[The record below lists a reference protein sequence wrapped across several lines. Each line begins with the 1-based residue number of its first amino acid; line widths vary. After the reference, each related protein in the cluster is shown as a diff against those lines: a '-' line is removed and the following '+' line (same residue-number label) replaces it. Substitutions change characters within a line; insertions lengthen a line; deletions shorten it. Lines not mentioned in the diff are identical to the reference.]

1 MVYLLRELEVIPW
14 FEETAG
20 YRRPRRGFHMSK
32 RIGITST
39 VPVEVILAAGDIP
52 VDLNNA
58 FINDPD
64 PSRFIRYAEEAG
76 YPRNICGWIKGIYGV
91 VMKTRCVDTVIAL
104 TQGDC
109 SNTLALVET
118 LMIDG
123 VPVIPLE
130 YPFGRDRD
138 LLRLQIEKLAAA
150 LGTTLEAAQEWVDKL
165 KPLRNKLAEVDSLT
179 WQADTV
185 SGGENH
191 SLLVSSSD
199 FEGDVDLYERR
210 VDDLLDHARTR
221 QPTRNG
227 IRLGYIGVPPI
238 WSDLYDFVESSGA
251 RIVFNEVQR
260 QFAMISG
267 RGDIVNQYMLYT
279 YPYGIFA
286 RLEDILDAISRR
298 ALDGIVHYTQSFC
311 FRQIEDMIFRQ
322 KLPIPVLTLEGDQ
335 PSPLDGREK
344 LRISAFIE
352 MLRKDRIDV
361 GGRHRPRDK

>member
-1 MVYLLRELEVIPW
+1 
-14 FEETAG
+14 
-20 YRRPRRGFHMSK
+20 MSK

-39 VPVEVILAAGDIP
+39 VPVEAILAAGDVP
-52 VDLNNA
+52 VDLNNV

-64 PSRFIRYAEEAG
+64 PARFIRYAEEAG

-91 VMKTRCVDTVIAL
+91 VMKTRCVDAVIAL

-118 LMIDG
+118 LMMHD

-130 YPFGRDRD
+130 YPFGRDPD
-138 LLRLQIEKLAAA
+138 LLRLQIEKLAGA
-150 LGTTLEAAQEWVDKL
+150 LGTSLPAAQEWVERL
-165 KPLRNKLAEVDSLT
+165 RPLRNKLAEVDSLT
-179 WQADTV
+179 WREGAV

-191 SLLVSSSD
+191 AILVSSSD
-199 FEGDVDLYERR
+199 FEGDVGLYERR
-210 VDDLLDHARTR
+210 VDEFLKQARTR
-221 QPTRNG
+221 QPARGG

-238 WSDLYDFVESSGA
+238 WLDLYEFAEAGGA

-260 QFAMISG
+260 QFSMMSG
-267 RGDIVNQYMLYT
+267 RGDIVNQYIMYT

-286 RLEDILDAISRR
+286 RLEDILGAISER
-298 ALDGIVHYTQSFC
+298 ALDGIIHYTQSFC
-311 FRQIEDMIFRQ
+311 FRQIEDMIFRE
-322 KLPIPVLTLEGDQ
+322 KLPVPILTLEGDQ

-352 MLRKDRIDV
+352 MLRKDRTDV
-361 GGRHRPRDK
+361 GGSHRPGDKQASVNKERDS